1 MAKAKET
8 EQRLI
13 KSRKRVRDHGE
24 VFTPDWL
31 VRDMCDLVAAQCT
44 DVGAR
49 FLEPACGDGNFL
61 VEILRRKLDVAR
73 AEAGGRNDT
82 ARFRREAFRALT
94 SLYGIDILPDNV
106 SACRANLL
114 RTWREAFGVD
124 VFLRRRFR
132 VYRRAASA
140 VLRRNI
146 VWGNSLDPAGE
157 AGETSPIVFTVWQF
171 TPECPSAHLS
181 HAEKFV
187 TYHKE
192 SMDSLLQDS
201 GDGLALGDDLGDTPV
216 TELYWRLG
224 RGRAPASVP
233 RLIPPPSPSSPASP
247 PPVTFTTLRCFEDG
261 MAEIRPD
268 GSYQDLLAL

>member
-1 MAKAKET
+1 MAQAKET
-8 EQRLI
+8 EQKII

-31 VRDMCDLVAAQCT
+31 VRDMCDLVAAQCA
-44 DVGAR
+44 DIGAR

-61 VEILRRKLDVAR
+61 VEILRRKLATAR
-73 AEAGGRNDT
+73 AESDGRTNT

-114 RTWREAFGVD
+114 CTWRETFGANI
-124 VFLRRRFR
+124 FLQRRFR

-146 VWGNSLDPAGE
+146 VWGNSLDPM
-157 AGETSPIVFTVWQF
+157 GETGETPSIVFTIWQF
-171 TPECPSAHLS
+171 MPERPSSHLS
-181 HAEKFV
+181 RTEKSV

-192 SMDSLLQDS
+192 SMDSLLQD
-201 GDGLALGDDLGDTPV
+201 GGEGLALGDDLGDTPV
-216 TELYWRLG
+216 TEPYWRLG
-224 RGRAPASVP
+224 RGRAPVSVP
-233 RLIPPPSPSSPASP
+233 RPISPPPPPSPPSETRKVMELVDSE
-247 PPVTFTTLRCFEDG
+247 VT
-261 MAEIRPD
+261 
-268 GSYQDLLAL
+268 QLAWDF